1 MSDPA
6 FVLSLESR
14 LINAWP
20 SFDYQAYD
28 GWLLRLAKVIRNA
41 PIRPRRS
48 RPARLDDGLVDCMVE
63 RFIAE
68 NVRPT
73 FRLTSLEAPD
83 PTRCSS
89 GAAFRRS
96 SRRGC

>member
-1 MSDPA
+1 MTAGCCASP
-6 FVLSLESR
+6 R
-14 LINAWP
+14 L
-20 SFDYQAYD
+20 FETRQF
-28 GWLLRLAKVIRNA
+28 GLAVRA
-41 PIRPRRS
+41 G
-48 RPARLDDGLVDCMVE
+48 ARLDDGLVDCMVE

-83 PTRCSS
+83 SD
-89 GAAFRRS
+89 AVLEHFRRS